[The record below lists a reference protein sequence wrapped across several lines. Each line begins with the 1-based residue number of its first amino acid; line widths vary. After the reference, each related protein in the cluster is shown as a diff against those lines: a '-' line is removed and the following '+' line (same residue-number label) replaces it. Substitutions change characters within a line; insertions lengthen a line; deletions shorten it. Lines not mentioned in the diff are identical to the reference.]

1 MQLTSMQLDAIKEIV
16 NMGSGRAASIL
27 NQMFTSRVILQI
39 PEIQFIEASKIHK
52 ELYDNSDELISVV
65 NLDFE
70 GNFLGTSKL
79 IFPTESASKLVRIFA
94 EEETDED
101 EFNEI
106 RSSTLAEIGNIVLNS
121 LMGAISN
128 FLELRLD
135 YSIPL
140 YQEFKLSS
148 IFSDKGEDI
157 DKQLF
162 FAHTKFSIDE
172 FSIAGDFILVFEI
185 GSLDAFL
192 ALIDDYINEIEDD

>member
-1 MQLTSMQLDAIKEIV
+1 MELTSLQLDAIREIV
-16 NMGSGRAASIL
+16 NMGSGKAANIL
-27 NQMFTSRVILQI
+27 NKMFTTRVLLQI
-39 PEIQFIEASKIHK
+39 PEIQFVETSKIHNDI
-52 ELYDNSDELISVV
+52 YDNSDEMISVV

-79 IFPTESASKLVRIFA
+79 IFPTESASKLVKIFA

-128 FLELRLD
+128 LLELRLE

-140 YQEFKLSS
+140 YQEYKLSK

-162 FAHTKFSIDE
+162 FAKTKFSIDE
-172 FSIAGDFILVFEI
+172 FSITGDFILVFEI
-185 GSLDAFL
+185 GSLDEFIS
-192 ALIDDYINEIEDD
+192 LIDDYINEIEND